1 MTKNE
6 LKNIILEKLDRDK
19 DALIRIS
26 NNQLKEIQEK
36 GQNKNR
42 LEKLHHTNGQIC
54 YINQITTYVEYYIN
68 NGQ

>member
-6 LKNIILEKLDRDK
+6 FKKTILEKLDRDK
-19 DALIRIS
+19 DALIKIS
-26 NNQLKEIQEK
+26 NDQLKEIQEK

-42 LEKLHHTNGQIC
+42 LEKFHHINGQIC
-54 YINQITTYVEYYIN
+54 YINQITTYVERYIN